1 MIDCI
6 RSGKITQFFVKA
18 IRLVMFDIQV
28 YDDTTL
34 TLSRN
39 FCVYIV
45 DEVQNF
51 LFVFGRKFTDYFVT
65 VKEIF
70 NILHTK
76 SPLSSYLSPF

>member
-1 MIDCI
+1 
-6 RSGKITQFFVKA
+6 
-18 IRLVMFDIQV
+18 MFDIQV

-34 TLSRN
+34 ALSRY
-39 FCVYIV
+39 FCIYIV
-45 DEVQNF
+45 DKVQNF
-51 LFVFGRKFTDYFVT
+51 LFVFGRKFTDYFAT